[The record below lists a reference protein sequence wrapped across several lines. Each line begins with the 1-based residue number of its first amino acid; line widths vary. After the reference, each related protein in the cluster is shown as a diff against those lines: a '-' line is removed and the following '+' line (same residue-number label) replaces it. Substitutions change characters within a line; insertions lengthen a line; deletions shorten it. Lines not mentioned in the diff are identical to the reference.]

1 MDWCSGS
8 ALVNLQNSVGLG
20 GGLPMTG
27 ARGGDK
33 QEGECIP
40 QSEETRAKIVRNR
53 HVKYF
58 RGPSTGKEEELN
70 R

>member
-1 MDWCSGS
+1 
-8 ALVNLQNSVGLG
+8 
-20 GGLPMTG
+20 MTG